1 VTVLEAAGRLGGR
14 AATELRDGFALN
26 LGPHALYLGGAGIR
40 VLRGLGVDP
49 PGGSPDLSRAAMLF
63 QGALHPGLFTARGL
77 ATSRLLGLGE
87 RAAVAAFL
95 ARLPRARLD
104 GLGAVTEAAWLDG
117 CRLPGRARLVAE
129 TLVRV
134 AAYSDAPG
142 LLAADAA
149 AGQVARSLRGVRYVH
164 GGWATIVDALRRRA
178 VEAGAR
184 IRTGVRVDAVGSD
197 GGRPVVALAGGG
209 ELPGDAGVVVA
220 AGGPR
225 VLARLTGGA
234 PRHTVAARMAVLDV
248 ALRRWPSS
256 APGYVFGLDTPIYL
270 SNHSASA
277 RLGPGAVV
285 HVAAYLG
292 PGADA
297 DRGQLER
304 VLDLAAPGWRDDLVR
319 ARFLPDLTVV
329 SAVPLAAEGGL
340 AGRPD
345 AEVAGLP
352 GVAAAGDWVGPEG
365 LLADASLVSAQRAAA
380 ALLRPAPRR
389 AGAAR

>member
-1 VTVLEAAGRLGGR
+1 MGRDVVVVGGGLAGLAAATALGRAGRDVTVLEAAGRLGGR
-14 AATELRDGFALN
+14 AATDLRDGFALN

-63 QGALHPGLFTARGL
+63 EGALHPGLFTARGL
-77 ATSRLLGLGE
+77 ATSRLLGPGE

-104 GLGAVTEAAWLDG
+104 GLGGVTEADWLDG
-117 CRLPGRARLVAE
+117 CRLPGRARLVAQ

-164 GGWATIVDALRRRA
+164 GGWARIVDALRRRA
-178 VEAGAR
+178 VEAGVR

-209 ELPGDAGVVVA
+209 EVPGDGGVVVA

-225 VLARLTGGA
+225 ALARLTGTA
-234 PRHTVAARMAVLDV
+234 PRQAVAARAAVLDV

-256 APGYVFGLDTPIYL
+256 APAT
-270 SNHSASA
+270 SSASTPRSTCRTTRRRRGWDPA
-277 RLGPGAVV
+277 RSCTSP
-285 HVAAYLG
+285 
-292 PGADA
+292 P
-297 DRGQLER
+297 
-304 VLDLAAPGWRDDLVR
+304 
-319 ARFLPDLTVV
+319 T
-329 SAVPLAAEGGL
+329 SA
-340 AGRPD
+340 
-345 AEVAGLP
+345 
-352 GVAAAGDWVGPEG
+352 
-365 LLADASLVSAQRAAA
+365 
-380 ALLRPAPRR
+380 PAPPRTAGSSSASWTSR
-389 AGAAR
+389 PPAGATTSSAPASCPTSRS